1 MGKLVGILVLT
12 IGIWMG
18 LEVLNHGVS
27 GAFGGAFGGDE
38 ATVAQPQ
45 SLPKQVDKK
54 LQAAQAAAAE
64 RRARM
69 LGE

>member
-1 MGKLVGILVLT
+1 MGKVIGILVLT

-18 LEVLNHGVS
+18 LEVFNNGVS
-27 GAFGGAFGGDE
+27 GAFGGAFARDE
-38 ATVAQPQ
+38 APMAQRQ
-45 SLPKQVDKK
+45 SLPKQVGSKVQD
-54 LQAAQAAAAE
+54 AQAAAAE